1 VTAADRAGP
10 DPVAGAADG
19 DPVLGALAAD
29 RAGAGVAAADR
40 AGVAELGAADG

>member
-1 VTAADRAGP
+1 MTAAEP
-10 DPVAGAADG
+10 DPVAGLAGG
-19 DPVLGALAAD
+19 DPVSGAMAAAD